1 MHARVCAAMCVY
13 LRCEG
18 FKERSTE
25 NLCLF
30 TPTTTAWMCIPTYN
44 VIVMMSVT
52 SDDDRGAAAIV
63 TVTVT
68 VSTSVT
74 MSVIAAVRQDR
85 HKGRQGGE
93 QKNRQTCSH
102 AG

>member
-52 SDDDRGAAAIV
+52 SDDDRGAAV